1 MVLGGWKEKKI
12 DLNKKKSD
20 LNQMNLDFVDLKKIA
35 NPGQLQV
42 IIFMTAML
50 LSFLWPNIGKQK

>member
-1 MVLGGWKEKKI
+1 
-12 DLNKKKSD
+12 
-20 LNQMNLDFVDLKKIA
+20 MNLDFVDLKKKKIA

-42 IIFMTAML
+42 IIFMTVML